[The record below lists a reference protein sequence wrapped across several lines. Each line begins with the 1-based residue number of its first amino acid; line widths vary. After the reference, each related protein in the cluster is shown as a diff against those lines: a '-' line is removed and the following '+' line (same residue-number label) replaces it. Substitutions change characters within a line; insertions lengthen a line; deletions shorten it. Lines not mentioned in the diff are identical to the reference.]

1 MIPQMT
7 EYPDDDGI
15 DCIMPALNALLAMAT
30 DEWGPH
36 RVISMLLDMAMEIE
50 TTSNRRL
57 H

>member
-7 EYPDDDGI
+7 EHPDDDGI
-15 DCIMPALNALLAMAT
+15 DCIMPALDAILAMAT

-36 RVISMLLDMAMEIE
+36 RVISMLRDKALLIE
-50 TTSNRRL
+50 TISNRRM